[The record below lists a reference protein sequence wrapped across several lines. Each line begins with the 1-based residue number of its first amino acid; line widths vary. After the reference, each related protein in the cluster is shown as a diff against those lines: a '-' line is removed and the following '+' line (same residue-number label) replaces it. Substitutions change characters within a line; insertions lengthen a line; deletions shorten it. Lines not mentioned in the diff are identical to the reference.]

1 MPVALARRRSR
12 DVPDGHSDHMIR
24 ESCLSDDLVSG
35 AAGRSKAA
43 GAPAGGPRLSE
54 SLARR
59 RSRRRAVPGTPR
71 RAGAISGRR
80 TGLSRVQALPR
91 GHWHGGSLPVSLTR
105 ARPDA
110 GIMMITVG
118 RRGRPGTVTVAG
130 GSPAA
135 AAALVMPYRSH

>member
-1 MPVALARRRSR
+1 VALARRRSR

-43 GAPAGGPRLSE
+43 GAPAGSARLSE

-59 RSRRRAVPGTPR
+59 RSRRRPVPGMR
-71 RAGAISGRR
+71 RRPGAAISGRR
-80 TGLSRVQALPR
+80 PGLSRVQALPR

-118 RRGRPGTVTVAG
+118 GRPGTVAG
-130 GSPAA
+130 GGPAA
-135 AAALVMPYRSH
+135 AAALARSCLIAVTE

>member
-59 RSRRRAVPGTPR
+59 RSRRRARPCHAARPG
-71 RAGAISGRR
+71 GAISGRR
-80 TGLSRVQALPR
+80 PGLRVQALPR

-118 RRGRPGTVTVAG
+118 AG
-130 GSPAA
+130 PA
-135 AAALVMPYRSH
+135 P